1 MNNVSEA
8 TPTAQS
14 AMPQVLR
21 LLDPAGT
28 QGVLIGSRCRRC
40 GATSL
45 GQQRACAN
53 CAAPDLETVELST
66 RGALMSFTIV
76 HRAAPSWP
84 GPVPYALGEVELPE
98 GVTVNGEIVDCPFEV
113 LRVGMAVELTVR
125 VCGQDA
131 ANNPL
136 VIHKF
141 QPVG

>member
-1 MNNVSEA
+1 MNSPSDA
-8 TPTAQS
+8 APTPQS

-21 LLDPAGT
+21 LLDAAGT

-53 CAAPDLETVELST
+53 CAMSDLETVDLST

-98 GVTVNGEIVDCPFEV
+98 SVTVNGEVVGCPFEA
-113 LRVGMAVELTVR
+113 LHVGMAVELTVR
-125 VCGQDA
+125 VCGHDA
-131 ANNPL
+131 ASNPL

-141 QPVG
+141 QPAG